1 MSNMRLSSPFSTE
14 YCRESGKKP
23 PSSYT
28 QTACMMSSAHLN
40 DRSNDRS
47 RPNIYSSPP
56 GYGSYFPFLA
66 RKCGCAEC
74 IIASDKLGTNSLNN
88 NQNGYKHSNQSE
100 YFLTA
105 NGYNQAHQT
114 KGRLVGNQVYNAQ
127 STLGNGNGIT
137 VWPEKYRS
145 AASTKGMQTH
155 DFNSSTYIPHQ
166 ADHSTSK
173 FYQSAVCSQSATTPV
188 VDKTNSFTRLLNT
201 ANSAVAGN
209 EAVAPFWP
217 WCGTSSEFNNQTQQ
231 HLSNIHQT
239 YNTKQISRDP
249 RLRKKSERANENDT
263 LTSNKD
269 SIYQANAN
277 FVPVSEMR
285 KNEGYKPQSEAN
297 KKNLEETN
305 HSSLQATTSAPWWNF
320 PSMSQYPKAAHAPTF
335 YPERSAPAMGKQ
347 NNMAGDE
354 RKGQR
359 NSVKQPM
366 QLTLNEL
373 SNKRGTFLQGTD
385 SHGNQFP
392 WNHPSLP
399 TVKTCTTSEAELS
412 SKGPKSKPK
421 ALENFSS
428 RKRHGKGD
436 PDSFKHSNSL
446 QKKKQSR
453 IHNNDL
459 ENDQDAKTLEIYA
472 REERIR
478 NLKTLLVKHEQALDA
493 LRVQRKSSFSDETIG
508 NTLDV
513 TNSEILSGEA
523 SDQEYMVGGKEES
536 CSPSGVIY
544 GNSLKRRWLKN
555 WNEEDQLDH
564 KSQEKIEK
572 RNEVHSNGTQSD
584 DENQNLSNAEFTALE
599 GLVRLSKD

>member
-1 MSNMRLSSPFSTE
+1 MVSYIHGTFFLVHL
-14 YCRESGKKP
+14 CR
-23 PSSYT
+23 T
-28 QTACMMSSAHLN
+28 N
-40 DRSNDRS
+40 DRSGQ
-47 RPNIYSSPP
+47 NIYSSLP
-56 GYGSYFPFLA
+56 GYGSYFPFWA

-74 IIASDKLGTNSLNN
+74 IIASDKIGTNSLNN

-100 YFLTA
+100 YFSLTT

-114 KGRLVGNQVYNAQ
+114 KGRLGENPVYNSQ
-127 STLGNGNGIT
+127 GTLGNGNGIT
-137 VWPEKYRS
+137 VWPEKGRF
-145 AASTKGMQTH
+145 AASAKGMQTH
-155 DFNSSTYIPHQ
+155 DFNSATYIPYQ
-166 ADHSTSK
+166 ADPRTSK
-173 FYQSAVCSQSATTPV
+173 FYQSSVCSQSATTPV

-201 ANSAVAGN
+201 ADSAVAGK
-209 EAVAPFWP
+209 EAEATFWP
-217 WCGTSSEFNNQTQQ
+217 WCGTPNEFNYQNQQ

-239 YNTKQISRDP
+239 YTTKQISRDP
-249 RLRKKSERANENDT
+249 RLRKKSERANVNDT

-285 KNEGYKPQSEAN
+285 KHEGYEPQSEAN
-297 KKNLEETN
+297 KDKRNWEETE
-305 HSSLQATTSAPWWNF
+305 HSSLQGTTTATWWNVS
-320 PSMSQYPKAAHAPTF
+320 PMGQHPKATHAPTF
-335 YPERSAPAMGKQ
+335 YPERSAPAVCKQ
-347 NNMAGDE
+347 NSMAGDE
-354 RKGQR
+354 WKGQR

-392 WNHPSLP
+392 WNHPTLP
-399 TVKTCTTSEAELS
+399 TVTSEAEH

-421 ALENFSS
+421 ALENSSS

-446 QKKKQSR
+446 QKKEQSR

-472 REERIR
+472 REERIT
-478 NLKTLLVKHEQALDA
+478 NLKILLVKHEQALDA
-493 LRVQRKSSFSDETIG
+493 LRVQRKYSFSDETIG
-508 NTLDV
+508 NTLDF
-513 TNSEILSGEA
+513 TNNEIPE
-523 SDQEYMVGGKEES
+523 SDHEHIVGGKEES
-536 CSPSGVIY
+536 CSPSGGIY

-564 KSQEKIEK
+564 KPPEKIEK
-572 RNEVHSNGTQSD
+572 RNEVHSHDTLSD